1 MTTPLTCPALA
12 PSDARL
18 PVLLDGGARA
28 AAMTLYH
35 PRSMYPSAAGISFT
49 TPQPAWWSVPR
60 KPRGGQRAGAGWV
73 YLLFDEEGILS
84 YIGKTSEGP
93 ARRFSHHVREA
104 RDGVLAKASWVPG
117 VHHAVVI
124 PTGSP
129 EPMERRLIAELS
141 PRYVREY
148 ASRRR
153 DPENPATL
161 SAVLTDLEEKGM
173 ALRVDAKS
181 PTWRTPILGPGMDRE
196 ERMER
201 AAELRRDR
209 LVYYAEARIETEREV
224 RKRFV
229 YLPDGSYHLPAA
241 PITNPTL

>member
-1 MTTPLTCPALA
+1 MMTTPITCPAPTR
-12 PSDARL
+12 PSA
-18 PVLLDGGARA
+18 GAAGWGSAA

-35 PRSMYPSAAGISFT
+35 PRSMYPSAAGIPFT
-49 TPQPAWWSVPR
+49 TPRPTWWSVPR
-60 KPRGGQRAGAGWV
+60 KPRGGQRAGAGWC

-84 YIGKTSEGP
+84 YVGKTSEGP

-104 RDGVLAKASWVPG
+104 HDGVLGKESWVPG

-129 EPMERRLIAELS
+129 EQLKRQLIAGHS
-141 PRYVREY
+141 PRSVREY

-153 DPENPATL
+153 DPENPSTL
-161 SAVLTDLEEKGM
+161 SEVLTALEEKGM
-173 ALRVDAKS
+173 LLRVDDRAPS
-181 PTWRTPILGPGMDRE
+181 WHTPVLGPRMTRE

-209 LVYYAEARIETEREV
+209 LLYYAQAKLKSEREV
-224 RKRFV
+224 RKRIIRH
-229 YLPDGSYHLPAA
+229 PDGHYSLPAA
-241 PITNPTL
+241 PITQTTL